1 MIAESSTN
9 AVDLELS
16 YQGPGFA
23 TEIWGVLQ
31 ANFMLAIRGES
42 LREMAVNVGPPV
54 AAFVV
59 EQSGHED
66 SPEFRDEIARAL
78 GECRVNQLHSRGHQI
93 DAVETIS
100 MDLLTREPELLAC
113 ALAQLARD

>member
-1 MIAESSTN
+1 MIAESSSN

-54 AAFVV
+54 AAFLRRHYEPV
-59 EQSGHED
+59 
-66 SPEFRDEIARAL
+66 ARVHGVDVYRL
-78 GECRVNQLHSRGHQI
+78 RRSR
-93 DAVETIS
+93 
-100 MDLLTREPELLAC
+100 R
-113 ALAQLARD
+113 

>member
-1 MIAESSTN
+1 MIAESSN
-9 AVDLELS
+9 SAIDLELS

-31 ANFMLAIRGES
+31 ANFMIAIRGES

-66 SPEFRDEIARAL
+66 TPEFRDEIVRAL
-78 GECRVNQLHSRGHQI
+78 GECRINYLHAHGHQI

-100 MDLLTREPELLAC
+100 MDLLTREPDLLAC
-113 ALAQLARD
+113 ALAELAKD